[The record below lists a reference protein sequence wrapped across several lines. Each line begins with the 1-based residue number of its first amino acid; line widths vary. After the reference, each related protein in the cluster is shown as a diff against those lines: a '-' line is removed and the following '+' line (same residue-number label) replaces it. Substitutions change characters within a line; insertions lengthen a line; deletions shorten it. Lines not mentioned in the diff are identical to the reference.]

1 MTLEAK
7 VWRVDGDGPKLLKPS
22 RLNEEKRLEDW
33 LCDDVRLLSEGLLV
47 IGRQIALSGGTLDLL
62 AVDQEANLVIV
73 ELKRDRTPRE
83 VVAQTL
89 DYASCIEDFGR
100 EDVERYARDFLHEE
114 FDAAFARRF
123 GHEAPESVNSRH
135 RMYIVASALDSAT
148 MRIVEYLS
156 RVHGVDIN
164 AATFSYFDT
173 EQGEFIARSTLLDE
187 DEVGRRAEARATK
200 RRPAATEEALR
211 EVAEERGA
219 GELWDFAV
227 RGFSRIAR
235 EARTQTTLHFRTP
248 LDGGNRAVL
257 TIFPGMSS
265 GERGLAVT
273 VMFDHLSRGFGV
285 EEDRVREVCGT
296 AAETTFG
303 GSYSTTD
310 NNYYL
315 GREALEALL
324 RLLEDRESTGATP

>member
-7 VWRVDGDGPKLLKPS
+7 VWRVDVDGPEPLKPS
-22 RLNEEKRLEDW
+22 RLDEERRLEDW
-33 LCDDVRLLSEGLLV
+33 LCRDVRLLSDRLLV
-47 IGRQIALSGGTLDLL
+47 IGRQIGLSGGTLDLL
-62 AVDQEANLVIV
+62 AVDEEANLVIV
-73 ELKRDRTPRE
+73 ELKQDRTPRE

-89 DYASCIEDFGR
+89 DYASCIQDFGR
-100 EDVERYARDFLHEE
+100 EDVEHHARAFLEEE
-114 FDAAFARRF
+114 FDTAFMRRF
-123 GHEAPESVNSRH
+123 GHEVPESVNSRH
-135 RMYIVASALDSAT
+135 RMYIVASSLDSAT

-156 RVHGVDIN
+156 KTHGVDIN
-164 AATFSYFDT
+164 AATFSYFAT

-187 DEVGRRAEARATK
+187 DEVGRRAQARATK
-200 RRPAATEEALR
+200 RRPIATEEALR

-219 GELWDFAV
+219 GELWGIAV

-235 EARTQTTLHFRTP
+235 KGRTQTTLYFQKR

-273 VMFDHLSRGFGV
+273 VVFDHLSRVFDV
-285 EEDRVREVCGT
+285 DEERVRQVCGT
-296 AAETTFG
+296 PAETTFG
-303 GSYSTTD
+303 GSYSTAD

-315 GREALEALL
+315 GKKSLEAFLILL
-324 RLLEDRESTGATP
+324 GNRERTKAAP